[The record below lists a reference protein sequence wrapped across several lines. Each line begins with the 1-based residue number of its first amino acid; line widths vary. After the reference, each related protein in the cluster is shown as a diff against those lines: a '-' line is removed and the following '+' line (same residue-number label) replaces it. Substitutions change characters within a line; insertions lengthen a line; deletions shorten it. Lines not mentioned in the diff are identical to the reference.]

1 MVCFFVWSEM
11 YTQVGGCEVSE
22 VAHKLLSAWSGEGC
36 GLQCQV
42 TKLFPV
48 PPCCPEKLFPG
59 AAQSH
64 LATSGRIDKVELSH

>member
-1 MVCFFVWSEM
+1 M
-11 YTQVGGCEVSE
+11 QVGRCEMSE
-22 VAHKLLSAWSGEGC
+22 VANRLLSAWSGEWC

-59 AAQSH
+59 ADS
-64 LATSGRIDKVELSH
+64 LI